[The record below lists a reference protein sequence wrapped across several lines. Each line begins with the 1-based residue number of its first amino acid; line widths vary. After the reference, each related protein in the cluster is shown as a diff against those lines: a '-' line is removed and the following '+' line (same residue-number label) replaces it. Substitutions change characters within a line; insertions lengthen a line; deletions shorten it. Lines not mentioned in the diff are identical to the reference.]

1 MNIERKRQKYKSL
14 ISLGL
19 FSFFGLVAIAAVVF
33 INTDTRKIDER
44 MASKM
49 RPKDGLLTPTYVA
62 NDELYKSTE
71 EIGGLDPK
79 LVRELAKETNP
90 RLAAIKQRQQE
101 DSERKRE
108 EASGDGQTAGGGSS
122 PPSVIS
128 AARQQIQSAGSQQ
141 LQRNTAAKEGVAANS
156 QSRGSSPAMAA
167 SNSAREGS
175 SDPNANNVLPPYL
188 ASDGKCYQ
196 VNKPELF
203 SLVTNVSEIE
213 FLNEPAWW
221 KVKNHSDRAV
231 SMILRQGGKS
241 IFVAFIPAR
250 QELSTR
256 VPASQLKF
264 ILRHD
269 SNNCINWA
277 GGYGAIASMPSIQ
290 PNGSNNPVRNGV
302 FETIVWN
309 SGTQIEFRTTLIGYT
324 E

>member
-1 MNIERKRQKYKSL
+1 MNVERKSQKYKSL
-14 ISLGL
+14 ISFGL
-19 FSFFGLVAIAAVVF
+19 FFFFGFVAIAAVVF
-33 INTDTRKIDER
+33 INTDTKKVDER

-49 RPKDGLLTPTYVA
+49 RPKDGLLTPNYVG

-79 LVRELAKETNP
+79 LVRELAKEKNP
-90 RLAAIKQRQQE
+90 KLTAIKQRQQE
-101 DSERKRE
+101 DLDRRRE
-108 EASGDGQTAGGGSS
+108 EASGDGQTTGGGSS

-128 AARQQIQSAGSQQ
+128 AARQQIQSSGSQQ
-141 LQRNTAAKEGVAANS
+141 SQRITDAKEG
-156 QSRGSSPAMAA
+156 SS
-167 SNSAREGS
+167 N
-175 SDPNANNVLPPYL
+175 PNANNVLPPYL
-188 ASDGKCYQ
+188 PSDGKCYQ
-196 VNKPELF
+196 VSKPELY

-256 VPASQLKF
+256 IPASQLRF
-264 ILRHD
+264 NLRHD

-277 GGYGAIASMPSIQ
+277 SGHGAVASMPSIQ
-290 PNGSNNPVRNGV
+290 PNGTSNPIRNGV

-309 SGTQIEFRTTLIGYT
+309 TGTQIESRTTLIGYT